1 MTTVPVFLE
10 IDAERVRDSLQGAL
24 EFVESA
30 EGEAVLDFSGVSRI
44 DEKKVSTLQEIASMA
59 DFAGVKLGLCG
70 VNVKIYKVLKLARL
84 AERFGFVSGKAATSE

>member
-10 IDAERVRDSLQGAL
+10 IDAERVRDSLHGAL

-30 EGEAVLDFSGVSRI
+30 EGEAVLDLSGVNRL
-44 DEKKVSTLQEIASMA
+44 DAKHVSALEEIANTA
-59 DFAGVKLGLCG
+59 GVAGVKVALCG

-84 AERFGFVSGKAATSE
+84 AERFGFVSSKAIRGE

>member
-44 DEKKVSTLQEIASMA
+44 DAKHVSTLQEIASMA

-84 AERFGFVSGKAATSE
+84 AERFGFVSGKAVTSE